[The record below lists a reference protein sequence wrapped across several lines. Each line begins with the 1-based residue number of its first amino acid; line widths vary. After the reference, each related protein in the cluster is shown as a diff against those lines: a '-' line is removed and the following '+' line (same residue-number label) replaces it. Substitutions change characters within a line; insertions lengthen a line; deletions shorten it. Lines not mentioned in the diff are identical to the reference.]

1 MSKACVLLCLGQ
13 NNFRPLW
20 APQRFKSTSQNGSL
34 CTHVSEG
41 ENTKVEQSRRFLT
54 SLCHSRG
61 ILVNLVTCGISGQQN
76 SKILNL
82 IKNGSFDMLFL
93 RRYFDQNEL
102 KVLIPTTIL
111 YMHQFPPKKVDHNL
125 VVSAK
130 YYQLTLLTFLMIYDF

>member
-61 ILVNLVTCGISGQQN
+61 ILVNLVTCVIPGQRN

-82 IKNGSFDMLFL
+82 IKNGSFDSPSFLTDFSDMLFL

-102 KVLIPTTIL
+102 KSVDIYHHFVCAPIS
-111 YMHQFPPKKVDHNL
+111 PKK
-125 VVSAK
+125 S
-130 YYQLTLLTFLMIYDF
+130 

>member
-41 ENTKVEQSRRFLT
+41 ENTKVDQSRRFLT

-82 IKNGSFDMLFL
+82 IKNGSFDSPSFLTDFSDLLFL

-102 KVLIPTTIL
+102 KS
-111 YMHQFPPKKVDHNL
+111 VD
-125 VVSAK
+125 
-130 YYQLTLLTFLMIYDF
+130 I

>member
-41 ENTKVEQSRRFLT
+41 ENTKVEQSKRFLT
-54 SLCHSRG
+54 SLCHSKG

-82 IKNGSFDMLFL
+82 IKNGPSFLTDFSDMLFL
-93 RRYFDQNEL
+93 RIFFDQNKL
-102 KVLIPTTIL
+102 TVTMMDPASFFLACAPVLVCTF
-111 YMHQFPPKKVDHNL
+111 Q
-125 VVSAK
+125 VSSAAP
-130 YYQLTLLTFLMIYDF
+130 

>member
-82 IKNGSFDMLFL
+82 IKNGSFDSPSFLTDFSDMLFL

-102 KVLIPTTIL
+102 KS
-111 YMHQFPPKKVDHNL
+111 VD
-125 VVSAK
+125 
-130 YYQLTLLTFLMIYDF
+130 I

>member
-102 KVLIPTTIL
+102 KSVDIYHHFEYTSVS
-111 YMHQFPPKKVDHNL
+111 KKK
-125 VVSAK
+125 S
-130 YYQLTLLTFLMIYDF
+130 

>member
-41 ENTKVEQSRRFLT
+41 ENTKVDQSRRFLT

-82 IKNGSFDMLFL
+82 IKNGSFDNPSFLTDFSDMLFL

-102 KVLIPTTIL
+102 KSVDIYHHFVYAPIS
-111 YMHQFPPKKVDHNL
+111 PKK
-125 VVSAK
+125 S
-130 YYQLTLLTFLMIYDF
+130 